1 MIIDLTET
9 LKDKYQISDVYVVRK
24 LGAIFSTDNILGYLF
39 SIPVLSHLIDVGNS
53 SNNDYWI
60 AIYCDVKGEN
70 ISIFRDLIEEEN
82 IVDEIGKAI
91 TYLEKYDNLK
101 VFS

>member
-1 MIIDLTET
+1 MIIDLTEI
-9 LKDKYQISDVYVVRK
+9 LKDKYQISDIYGVRK

-53 SNNDYWI
+53 SNYYWI
-60 AIYCDVKGEN
+60 AMYCDVKGES
-70 ISIFRDLIEEEN
+70 ITIFRDLIEEEN
-82 IVDEIGKAI
+82 IVNEIGKAI
-91 TYLEKYDNLK
+91 TYLEKYDTLK